1 MRPKSSMRVVGGR
14 ARGHRLKGAIA
25 PGARPTTER
34 VRAAIFNI
42 LPPDSYQDRKSLDLF
57 AGSGSLGIEALSRG
71 AAWADFVERDRMQCG
86 VIRSNL
92 EHTGFLHQAK
102 VHHADAA
109 RIINSLDGPYQ
120 LVMLDPPYRLGNLGE
135 IVGKIAW
142 DPGLV
147 DEEGVVVVG
156 HSTRQD
162 LLPSYGPLS
171 LESHRRYGDNVVE
184 FYVRRP
190 GW

>member
-1 MRPKSSMRVVGGR
+1 MRPKSSMRVVGGQAKGR
-14 ARGHRLKGAIA
+14 RLQGAIA

-42 LPPDSYQDRKSLDLF
+42 LPPNSYLDKKSLDLF

-71 AAWADFVERDRMQCG
+71 AAWADFVERDRQQCG

-92 EHTGFLHQAK
+92 ENTGFLNQAK
-102 VHHADAA
+102 VHHADAT
-109 RIINSLDGPYQ
+109 RIASSLPGPYQ
-120 LVMLDPPYRLGNLGE
+120 LVMLDPPYRLQNLGE
-135 IVGKIAW
+135 ILEMIALA
-142 DPGLV
+142 PGLV
-147 DEEGVVVVG
+147 DDEGIVVIG
-156 HSTRQD
+156 HSRHQD

-184 FYVRRP
+184 FYVRRQ